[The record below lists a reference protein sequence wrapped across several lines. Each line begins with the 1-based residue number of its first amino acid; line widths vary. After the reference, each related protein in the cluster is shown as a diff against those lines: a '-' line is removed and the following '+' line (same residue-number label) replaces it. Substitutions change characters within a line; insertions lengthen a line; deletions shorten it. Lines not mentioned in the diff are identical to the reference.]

1 MNKNQKEYS
10 VLEIKKHKNKVEQ
23 LEKNADTNRWFLYG
37 SIGLAVIA
45 FNTGNNLEEV
55 SKIASNISDTI
66 GWFGVAGGIHNL
78 KNMIFNI
85 SKKAGLENAIDRIEY
100 EMKLSE
106 FEESNDKGGPR
117 R

>member
-1 MNKNQKEYS
+1 MNEKQKEYS
-10 VLEIKKHKNKVEQ
+10 VLEIKKHKVEVER
-23 LEKNADTNRWFLYG
+23 LEKKADKNIWFLYG

-45 FNTGNNLEEV
+45 FNAGDSVEDVN
-55 SKIASNISDTI
+55 SIASHISDLI
-66 GWFGVAGGIHNL
+66 GWFGVIGGIHNL

-85 SKKAGLENAIDRIEY
+85 SKKAGLENAIDRIDY